1 MASKSIAACIGL
13 GGFCIAVVMGMLAN
27 NPLDVVII
35 RAVVSMF
42 ACYFVGWMIG
52 YASTKVINTAIVQK
66 DRETKLAAREAR
78 RMLELQEASAT
89 AEQ

>member
-13 GGFCIAVVMGMLAN
+13 GGFCIAVVMGMLSN

-35 RAVVSMF
+35 RAVIAMF
-42 ACYFVGWMIG
+42 ACFFVGWMIG
-52 YASTKVINTAIVQK
+52 YVSTKVINTAIVQK

-78 RMLELQEASAT
+78 RALEPLEVSAVDEA
-89 AEQ
+89 